1 MPRTTAAASTSVS
14 TPLGATCAGAGTATG
29 SMRMGRT
36 AKRVRLDRGRGQGV
50 RGQDT
55 WLPECPHAQQPGALL
70 PRLAK
75 PGNEAQ
81 LLPAFPSPSLLLMS
95 DFPQGSHSLRGLV
108 GALKCSSTLIIA
120 KKLNPRFQNQTPKV

>member
-1 MPRTTAAASTSVS
+1 MA
-14 TPLGATCAGAGTATG
+14 
-29 SMRMGRT
+29 
-36 AKRVRLDRGRGQGV
+36 GV
-50 RGQDT
+50 RGGGSP
-55 WLPECPHAQQPGALL
+55 WLPEYTHAQEPGVLL

-95 DFPQGSHSLRGLV
+95 EFPQGSHSFRGLV
-108 GALKCSSTLIIA
+108 GALKCSSTHIVG